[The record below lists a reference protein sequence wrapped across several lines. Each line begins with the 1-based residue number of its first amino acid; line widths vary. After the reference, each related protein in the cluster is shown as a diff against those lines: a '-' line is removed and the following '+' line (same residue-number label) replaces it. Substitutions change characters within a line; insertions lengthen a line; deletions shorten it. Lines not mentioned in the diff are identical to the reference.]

1 MSNAGKILKYMDKQ
15 GVERE
20 FCSTVR
26 DEHVLVADGSRTLKE
41 ELASIRKRLSS
52 STASAT
58 YALRQVE
65 TPFRWERGM
74 WEDDLIV
81 ELSTQ
86 EAKISDVKM
95 TLSPCTQSYE
105 ATNLFYG
112 KQFFNQELSECG
124 LPNGWELYRVESPI
138 DEDNRLGRVSIQDGK
153 LLIDANH
160 VVDIDHEIGVSIPI
174 AEMIKKDRQYVVV
187 VKTGASQPTTTL
199 TRLQH
204 RGRVEGSECLFVGG
218 TNLTPK
224 RETVFY
230 FDPFS
235 KWSNQQPIQSLE
247 LKTFHLDLF
256 IKGSG
261 CVLIEDIALYEL
273 PSGFYGV
280 PDFGLFT
287 CHAET
292 VSWDVL
298 LKMPAGVQFHTTSRV
313 NDHFETRVIFTEPI
327 NPKASVA
334 DVVNISEK
342 RLYRFVDENNEVMA
356 TPVIYPIQVE
366 GDPIE
371 KHWGECQVSSLIY
384 EEELRCQSW
393 TPIRYE
399 LKSTENDWD
408 EVSQTEFYQATERQK
423 RTLCS
428 EKSKLNFTLEYE
440 YEAASQATR
449 IESTYLQ
456 IHKQQLL
463 VEKFSVICE
472 ETVEQTSEQVNRLE
486 KVILDANLDR
496 VTDVQKWIE
505 QTDTQLNQPIEE
517 SDIDDI
523 LQMVKGVV

>member
-1 MSNAGKILKYMDKQ
+1 MSIILGNRSFKGATDAVKISSGTDDGVMSSGAFPFEFYYDGKGIKDNIFFS
-15 GVERE
+15 GDTFV
-20 FCSTVR
+20 S
-26 DEHVLVADGSRTLKE
+26 
-41 ELASIRKRLSS
+41 LSS
-52 STASAT
+52 EQ
-58 YALRQVE
+58 LN
-65 TPFRWERGM
+65 
-74 WEDDLIV
+74 EDI
-81 ELSTQ
+81 
-86 EAKISDVKM
+86 KINRRDAICM
-95 TLSPCTQSYE
+95 
-105 ATNLFYG
+105 G
-112 KQFFNQELSECG
+112 
-124 LPNGWELYRVESPI
+124 LYR
-138 DEDNRLGRVSIQDGK
+138 EDHPDYVRIAWLGYSHYSLSNQTEANRLEWEIYFFKGK
-153 LLIDANH
+153 NI
-160 VVDIDHEIGVSIPI
+160 
-174 AEMIKKDRQYVVV
+174 
-187 VKTGASQPTTTL
+187 
-199 TRLQH
+199 
-204 RGRVEGSECLFVGG
+204 
-218 TNLTPK
+218 
-224 RETVFY
+224 
-230 FDPFS
+230 
-235 KWSNQQPIQSLE
+235 
-247 LKTFHLDLF
+247 LD
-256 IKGSG
+256 
-261 CVLIEDIALYEL
+261 
-273 PSGFYGV
+273 
-280 PDFGLFT
+280 
-287 CHAET
+287 
-292 VSWDVL
+292 
-298 LKMPAGVQFHTTSRV
+298 
-313 NDHFETRVIFTEPI
+313 
-327 NPKASVA
+327 
-334 DVVNISEK
+334 
-342 RLYRFVDENNEVMA
+342 MA

-428 EKSKLNFTLEYE
+428 ENSKLNFTLEYE